1 MNKYN
6 VGNRVY
12 FINKK
17 EMRIDYGIIR
27 KIIIER
33 DRITYDIELD
43 LYTNA
48 YLIEERFI
56 SENLDELYKQLRD
69 DIEEYFPL
77 NWG

>member
-1 MNKYN
+1 MEKYK
-6 VGNRVY
+6 VGNGVY

-17 EMRIDYGIIR
+17 EMRIDYGVIR

-33 DRITYDIELD
+33 DKITYDIELD
-43 LYTNA
+43 RYTNA

-56 SENLDELYKQLRD
+56 SESLDELYKQLRD

-77 NWG
+77 N

>member
-27 KIIIER
+27 KITIEENK
-33 DRITYDIELD
+33 ICYDIELD
-43 LYTNA
+43 LYYNT
-48 YLIEERFI
+48 YTIEERFI
-56 SENLDELYKQLRD
+56 SENLDDLYKQLRD
-69 DIEEYFPL
+69 DIEEIFPL
-77 NWG
+77 N